1 MLWPIDTE
9 LRVKRGRL
17 GTQPQERYCQGSKTN
32 SKMVLNWFK
41 TDKKEHNRKQVFNV
55 QPRFANQNPELKEVY
70 LEPSTKR
77 QKDKTEALVSL
88 C

>member
-1 MLWPIDTE
+1 
-9 LRVKRGRL
+9 
-17 GTQPQERYCQGSKTN
+17 
-32 SKMVLNWFK
+32 MVLKWFK

-77 QKDKTEALVSL
+77 QKAKTEALVSL